1 MRNTDGPE
9 ASAGKRRTTWLQRR
23 EAAGQCPLP
32 LKTASDVVAAHVPAV
47 PRTVPFTGRSPQA
60 RHHSHQA
67 AERARAKDGSR
78 TAAYLALL
86 AAHGPLSD
94 HEAAHR
100 LGFLLQT
107 VNGIRNRRWIRDRW
121 IEEVGKTMSP
131 NGCPC
136 STWGLKAARENRAC

>member
-9 ASAGKRRTTWLQRR
+9 ASAGRRRTTWLHRR

-32 LKTASDVVAAHVPAV
+32 LATAPERPLAGRPPSP
-47 PRTVPFTGRSPQA
+47 PTVPFTGRSPQS

-67 AERARAKDGSR
+67 AQRARAKDGSR

-94 HEAAHR
+94 HAAAAR

-107 VNGIRNRRWIRDRW
+107 VNGIRNRTWIRPLVD
-121 IEEVGKTMSP
+121 EVGKTMSP
-131 NGCPC
+131 NGSPC
-136 STWGLKAARENRAC
+136 STWDLRRKCDG